1 MKQGAMTREQF
12 LDKLAGRETYEKT
25 VVIHRLEQMEEID
38 LNPALL
44 AAKIECEQRNIR
56 RYQQKE
62 ECQRRIAFYERP
74 WQRLSRKCT
83 ARWRVLL

>member
-25 VVIHRLEQMEEID
+25 VVLHRLEQMEEID

-56 RYQQKE
+56 RYQQRIE
-62 ECQRRIAFYERP
+62 ECQQRIELYQQALA
-74 WQRLSRKCT
+74 QIGG
-83 ARWRVLL
+83 